1 MKLTKAKLQQIIKEE
16 LQSEGFKDEIK
27 VFQKEIGEVETGWK
41 EKATQLAER
50 EKIVNSVN
58 TAHNTIAKVV
68 KHFKGKPVSEALNT
82 VKSSHAKRFDKAMEM
97 LESIL
102 EDTGGWIKENQ

>member
-1 MKLTKAKLQQIIKEE
+1 MKLTKEKLHQIIREE
-16 LQSEGFKDEIK
+16 LQKEGFKDEVKI
-27 VFQKEIGEVETGWK
+27 FQKEIGEVETGWK
-41 EKATQLAER
+41 DKATKLAEV
-50 EKIVNSVN
+50 EKTYNSVN
-58 TAHNTIAKVV
+58 IAHNTIAKVV

-102 EDTGGWIKENQ
+102 EDTGGWIKENK

>member
-1 MKLTKAKLQQIIKEE
+1 MKLTREKLQQIIKEE

-27 VFQKEIGEVETGWK
+27 VFQKEIGEVESGWK

-50 EKIVNSVN
+50 EKVVNSVN

-68 KHFKGKPVSEALNT
+68 KHFSKMPVAEALTT
-82 VKSSHAKRFDKAMEM
+82 VKASHAKRFERAMGM

-102 EDTGGWIKENQ
+102 EDTSGWIKENQ